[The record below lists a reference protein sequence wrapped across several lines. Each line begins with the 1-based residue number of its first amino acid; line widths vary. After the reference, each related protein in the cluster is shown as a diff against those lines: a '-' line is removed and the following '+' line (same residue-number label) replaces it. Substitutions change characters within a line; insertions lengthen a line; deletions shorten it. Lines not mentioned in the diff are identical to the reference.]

1 MFVIGNFIIAIANI
15 FDMILIVVSWLII
28 IRMLISWVNPDP
40 FNPIVQFLNNTTE
53 PLLSPIRNRLP
64 MMPIDISPLIA
75 YFIIIFL
82 KSFLVRSLY
91 DLAVHL

>member
-1 MFVIGNFIIAIANI
+1 MFVLSHFIIALANV
-15 FDMILIVVSWLII
+15 FDVILNALSLLILI
-28 IRMLISWVNPDP
+28 RALISWVNPDP
-40 FNPIVQFLNNTTE
+40 FNPIVQFLNKMTE
-53 PLLSPIRNRLP
+53 PILSTIRNRLP

-91 DLAVHL
+91 DLASHL